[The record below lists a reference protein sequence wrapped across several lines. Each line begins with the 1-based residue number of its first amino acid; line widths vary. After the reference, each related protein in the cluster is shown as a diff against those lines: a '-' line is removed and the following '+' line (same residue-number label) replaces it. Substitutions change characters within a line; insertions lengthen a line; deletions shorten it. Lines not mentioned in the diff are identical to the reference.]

1 MWALGARPGTGP
13 ISLFNSMQRGMF
25 RAKKPSR
32 VQGRSRSVANWETW
46 WAGLQRLNRRR
57 DPHRTDYVGLL
68 NFTEDA
74 HAKVHPLSEF
84 YRVVSQRPPRR
95 TVANNADD
103 DNHADTKR
111 DASWDR
117 G

>member
-57 DPHRTDYVGLL
+57 DPHRTDYVGVL

-84 YRVVSQRPPRR
+84 YRVVSQRPPGGRLLTTPIKSR
-95 TVANNADD
+95 KLPTPKLDGLL
-103 DNHADTKR
+103 R
-111 DASWDR
+111 
-117 G
+117 